1 MNKVI
6 FIKRDGPLVTD
17 AGLPRF
23 YPQVFQWLARIVNE
37 LDYQL
42 VMITNEA
49 LKTLEQQSVISFLKM
64 KASSFRR
71 CLLTNRVRRIQQIPL
86 RSV

>member
-42 VMITNEA
+42 VMITNQA
-49 LKTLEQQSVISFLKM
+49 PNTLEQQSVISF
-64 KASSFRR
+64 FENEGIVFQEV
-71 CLLTNRVRRIQQIPL
+71 LTDKTGSEGYNK
-86 RSV
+86 

>member
-1 MNKVI
+1 M
-6 FIKRDGPLVTD
+6 VTD

-23 YPQVFQWLARIVNE
+23 YPRVFQWLARIVNE

-49 LKTLEQQSVISFLKM
+49 LKTLEQQSVISF
-64 KASSFRR
+64 FENEGIIFQEV
-71 CLLTNRVRRIQQIPL
+71 LTDKPGSRIQQIPL